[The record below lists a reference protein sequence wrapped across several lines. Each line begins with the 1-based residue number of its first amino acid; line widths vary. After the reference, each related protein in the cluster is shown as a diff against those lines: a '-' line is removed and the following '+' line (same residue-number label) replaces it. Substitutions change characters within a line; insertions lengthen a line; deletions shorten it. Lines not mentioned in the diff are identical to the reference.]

1 MDAFAPVFVRDH
13 GLRIYR
19 EADTDAVLGRLTDA
33 LATGVFA
40 VTSLAG
46 IHALVAKADKITTRA
61 ADATA
66 AQIAADRRA
75 APAQRGGNPT
85 GFPSDYFGTPHASY
99 SPANIADGV
108 AVSTVQF
115 DAGIAR
121 AAQGP
126 QSGGGAAAHAAAAR
140 AAHTRAA
147 LAAIRPEV
155 QRVAEHHDLTLSQN
169 ALRDL
174 AALIH
179 AQMDALADDLRAAGP
194 LTVKKLDRVLALPRN
209 KMFAA

>member
-1 MDAFAPVFVRDH
+1 MDAFTPVFVRDH
-13 GLRIYR
+13 GLAVYR
-19 EADTDAVLGRLTDA
+19 AAEADAVLGRLGEA
-33 LATGVFA
+33 LATAVFS

-46 IHALVAKADKITTRA
+46 IHALVGKTNKITTRA
-61 ADATA
+61 VDATA

-75 APAQRGGNPT
+75 VPSAQNGGT

-99 SPANIADGV
+99 SPANIAGGV

-115 DAGIAR
+115 DVGIAR

-126 QSGGGAAAHAAAAR
+126 QTGGAAVSAQHA
-140 AAHTRAA
+140 RAA
-147 LAAIRPEV
+147 LAAIRPEI

-174 AALIH
+174 AALLH
-179 AQMDALADDLRAAGP
+179 AQFDALADDLRAAGP
-194 LTVKKLDRVLALPRN
+194 LTLKKLDRVLALPRN

>member
-1 MDAFAPVFVRDH
+1 MDAFTPVFVRDH
-13 GLRIYR
+13 GLTVYR
-19 EADTDAVLGRLTDA
+19 AAEADAVLGRLGEA
-33 LATGVFA
+33 LATAVFS

-46 IHALVAKADKITTRA
+46 IHALVGKTNKITTRA
-61 ADATA
+61 VDATA

-75 APAQRGGNPT
+75 PAPAPTAAQSGGT

-99 SPANIADGV
+99 SPANIASGV

-126 QSGGGAAAHAAAAR
+126 QTGGAAVSAQHA
-140 AAHTRAA
+140 RAA
-147 LAAIRPEV
+147 LAAIRPEI

-174 AALIH
+174 AALLH
-179 AQMDALADDLRAAGP
+179 AQFDALADDLRTAGP
-194 LTVKKLDRVLALPRN
+194 LTLKKLDRVLALPRN